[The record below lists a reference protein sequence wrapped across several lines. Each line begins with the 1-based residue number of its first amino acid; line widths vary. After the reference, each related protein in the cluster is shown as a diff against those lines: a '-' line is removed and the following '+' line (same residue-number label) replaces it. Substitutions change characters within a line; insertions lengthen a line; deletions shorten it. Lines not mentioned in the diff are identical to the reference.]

1 MRSHVNMSLVSRGVP
16 ATRAAHLAT
25 SISQSQAGGTSI
37 RSIPHFIRL
46 DFAYATRSVL
56 YVMTAIMGFAGV
68 VALFGL
74 RRGLQDASPTTT
86 GGSVDTT
93 GTANTPGTA
102 NATGTATAG

>member
-1 MRSHVNMSLVSRGVP
+1 MNMSLVSRGVP

-56 YVMTAIMGFAGV
+56 YVMTAIMAAAAL
-68 VALFGL
+68 VALVGL
-74 RRGLQDASPTTT
+74 KRGVQGPNEPSGEVLTEIQDAPV
-86 GGSVDTT
+86 GVDA
-93 GTANTPGTA
+93 GTLGRRS
-102 NATGTATAG
+102 